1 MTRPSS
7 GAGSGT
13 HGLFQLGI
21 EVVVAWV
28 HSPFRDLRYVVV
40 AQILHPDHFARP
52 ALELAVFIDRD
63 HHQALA
69 AVAGDRDGLGQ
80 GFVLIPAEMTLKL
93 GCGHGDHPYNLRYT

>member
-13 HGLFQLGI
+13 YGLFQFGV
-21 EVVVAWV
+21 EVVVAPV
-28 HSPFRDLRYVVV
+28 HSSFRDLRHLLI
-40 AQILHPDHFARP
+40 AQILRPDHLARP
-52 ALELAVFIDRD
+52 ALELAVLIDRY